1 MKSCSAKE
9 LKNHTGEIL
18 RQVGSGEKV
27 LITKRGKPCA
37 ILSPVENGQVA
48 NKRVRSFQEAWSGIE
63 HTLRTYTPR
72 IQDVA
77 GGDAVDAQSGLI
89 VVDTNIFV
97 IDLRYPRMD
106 STFRGLLHRRVVA

>member
-37 ILSPVENGQVA
+37 ILSPVENGQVPD
-48 NKRVRSFQEAWSGIE
+48 KGVRSFQEAWSDIE
-63 HTLRTYTPR
+63 HTLRATRPAFKTWQEAMR
-72 IQDVA
+72 WTR
-77 GGDAVDAQSGLI
+77 S
-89 VVDTNIFV
+89 
-97 IDLRYPRMD
+97 
-106 STFRGLLHRRVVA
+106 RG